1 MGEPSSWSWCSP
13 GQACDSHDAIVTHDS
28 RAFQAQPLPA
38 VSDTGDAGTGAMK
51 PANRGG
57 SRDPDRSPRRRK
69 ADGGM
74 TPQEMKQLAE
84 LLQNVPGIRS
94 IELKDVKGLAQ
105 LLREAPEIGS
115 IEIKGWFGTGVVITR
130 TSATPSYAMALPVPA
145 VAQAAVAAEPE
156 AAAAPRAVP
165 APPLKEIKSPMVG
178 TWYKSPEPGA
188 DPYVKVGS
196 RVTAGQT
203 VCIIEAMK
211 IMNEIEAEITGVIR
225 EVCVEDAQPVEFGQ
239 VLFRVDPNG

>member
-1 MGEPSSWSWCSP
+1 
-13 GQACDSHDAIVTHDS
+13 
-28 RAFQAQPLPA
+28 
-38 VSDTGDAGTGAMK
+38 
-51 PANRGG
+51 
-57 SRDPDRSPRRRK
+57 
-69 ADGGM
+69 M

-94 IELKDVKGLAQ
+94 IELKDVEGLAQ
-105 LLREAPEIGS
+105 LLRESPEIGS

-130 TSATPSYAMALPVPA
+130 TSATPSYAAQMPVPA
-145 VAQAAVAAEPE
+145 FGGTALAPQAAPAEAEPRE
-156 AAAAPRAVP
+156 PPRPAAAPA
-165 APPLKEIKSPMVG
+165 LKEIKSPMVG
-178 TWYKSPEPGA
+178 TWYKAPEPGA

-196 RVTAGQT
+196 RVTPGQT